1 MNEVEQCSCRSAVTS
16 RAGGKLFSGTIS
28 RKVDG
33 RATVAP
39 TPRARP
45 HSPPQNLRL
54 TNHLLTCSLQNIYSY
69 NRKEIV

>member
-1 MNEVEQCSCRSAVTS
+1 MNEVEQRSCRSAVTS

-39 TPRARP
+39 TPSAFTEP
-45 HSPPQNLRL
+45 EIDQSLINL
-54 TNHLLTCSLQNIYSY
+54 
-69 NRKEIV
+69 